1 MIFKENLYI
10 LIFVRQLLKDSVM
23 FRRKK
28 KNSILTPL
36 YVYVI
41 HKNLIIMVTKAVTEG
56 PELIMNF
63 KAGNKRDKDRQK
75 RENPDILK

>member
-1 MIFKENLYI
+1 
-10 LIFVRQLLKDSVM
+10 M

-28 KNSILTPL
+28 KLNSNRL

-41 HKNLIIMVTKAVTEG
+41 HVLIIMVTKAVTEG

-63 KAGNKRDKDRQK
+63 KAGNKRDKDRQ
-75 RENPDILK
+75 RETQTY